1 MSFRSPPRGR
11 HVAPQKA
18 LPMFVSL
25 LFVRLL
31 CAELQRRQID
41 ARPVLAA
48 SGVSESQL
56 VDLRYALPAL
66 SLEKALSRA
75 VELSDDPA
83 IGLAVGARPPEET
96 LTILAHLA
104 LAAPSLST
112 AMECVCEHARV
123 LGDGVVISWNAEDE
137 GQPTRLTVRFGAAL
151 GERSARY
158 LGEVLV
164 GSFATLCQRI
174 AGAEALVS
182 VSLPQAEPPD
192 PARYARSYGCP
203 VDFGAPLASLFLDHP
218 HREPQPF
225 ADTAMFTVL
234 SEAAERLVGS
244 AGRQASFGDQLRSML
259 SREPNLCELGMARLA
274 RTMGVTQRTFRR
286 RLSSE
291 GLRVSDLLREAR
303 LARAREE
310 LGRNDR
316 SIKEVAEQLGYSEP
330 SAFHRA
336 FRSWTG
342 MTPAAY
348 VRSSQATRRSTLK
361 PPAHGR
367 S

>member
-1 MSFRSPPRGR
+1 
-11 HVAPQKA
+11 
-18 LPMFVSL
+18 MFVSL

-31 CAELQRRQID
+31 CAELHRRQLEIG
-41 ARPVLAA
+41 PVLQAC
-48 SGVSESQL
+48 SVGESQL
-56 VDLRYALPAL
+56 VDLRYAIPAL

-104 LAAPSLST
+104 LAAPSLND
-112 AMECVCEHARV
+112 AMACVCEYARL
-123 LGDGVVISWNAEDE
+123 LGDGIVISWSGEDE
-137 GQPTRLTVRFGAAL
+137 REPPRLAVRFGATL
-151 GERSARY
+151 GERAGRY
-158 LGEVLV
+158 LGEVLM

-174 AGAEALVS
+174 AGPQALVS
-182 VSLPQAEPPD
+182 VSLTHAEPAHA
-192 PARYARSYGCP
+192 ARYALSYGCP
-203 VDFGAPLASLFLDHP
+203 VGFGAPCASLSLDHP

-225 ADTAMFTVL
+225 ADTAMFAVL

-274 RTMGVTQRTFRR
+274 RSMGVTQRTFRR

-310 LGRNDR
+310 LSRTDR

-348 VRSSQATRRSTLK
+348 VRSSQATRPSTLK
-361 PPAHGR
+361 PQARRGA
-367 S
+367 